1 MEGSGVYVPEFTVLL
16 SPVDRNSQQSVIG
29 IEESFIRARQD
40 WNPED
45 SLSESQ
51 GPAPEKRGFQ
61 HNLVFFFFWLPLACR
76 VFPDQELNL
85 WPMCWER
92 RVLTTGLPGK
102 SSAQVYVLS
111 ERKVLTSQAHFPSQF
126 QNQAH
131 RCTVSQHG
139 LGTWAGVLGEDWH
152 PRKRGAS
159 SFIFTCR
166 DCAFLFGH

>member
-61 HNLVFFFFWLPLACR
+61 HNLVFFFLAPLGLQGLPRPGTEPVAYVLGAQSPNHR
-76 VFPDQELNL
+76 PTRKVF
-85 WPMCWER
+85 R
-92 RVLTTGLPGK
+92 TGLCLVRKK
-102 SSAQVYVLS
+102 SPDKSGTLS
-111 ERKVLTSQAHFPSQF
+111 F
-126 QNQAH
+126 
-131 RCTVSQHG
+131 TVSEPGPQVHSESARPWHLGRSFRGG
-139 LGTWAGVLGEDWH
+139 L
-152 PRKRGAS
+152 AS
-159 SFIFTCR
+159 
-166 DCAFLFGH
+166 